1 MSQNVSEIRPNSTS
15 STNLVK
21 WRCFGSEEETLSSD
35 DEFQVNVYLF
45 SFVNAFSAVFGLLS
59 NSLVICGAYNDK
71 NLGKVSKALT
81 MLLAIEGM
89 FSALI
94 IQPFYVTA
102 KLIMLTNISN
112 PSNISY
118 CMLMTIVIYGTKI
131 FAGLS
136 IVTMLGITTE
146 RYTAVIYPFEY
157 KTYKRS
163 FLTVLLFL
171 MPALATHF
179 ILGDIWTWYKNV
191 TKLLTALFTLIP
203 YVFTVYAYR
212 KIYLKLQELEKMMAN
227 HSHGSASTRN
237 NNRKKQSLTSFLV
250 VGTYLICYLPL
261 VIIRSLKLDKDY
273 LLVRLYLLPWCN
285 TLVFCSFSVH
295 ALIYGWCSAKRFC
308 LSKQFCVDG
317 EDISNT
323 RVIKLRAPTL

>member
-1 MSQNVSEIRPNSTS
+1 MSKNEPNSTS
-15 STNLVK
+15 STHLVR
-21 WRCFGSEEETLSSD
+21 WRCFENEEEISSFD
-35 DEFQVNVYLF
+35 NEFQVNVYLF
-45 SFVNAFSAVFGLLS
+45 IFVNAFSAIFGWLS
-59 NSLVICGAYNDK
+59 NSLVICGGYHDK

-81 MLLAIEGM
+81 MLLGIEGM

-102 KLIMLTNISN
+102 KLILLTNISN

-118 CMLMTIVIYGTKI
+118 CVLMTIVIYGTKI
-131 FAGLS
+131 FAGIS

-146 RYTAVIYPFEY
+146 RYTAVIYPFQF

-163 FLTVLLFL
+163 FLKILLFL
-171 MPALATHF
+171 MLALATHF
-179 ILGDIWTWYKNV
+179 ILGDIWTWYKNI

-212 KIYLKLQELEKMMAN
+212 KIYLKLQELDKIRAN
-227 HSHGSASTRN
+227 HNHGSASTRN
-237 NNRKKQSLTSFLV
+237 NKKKKQSLTSFLV

-261 VIIRSLKLDKDY
+261 VVIRSLKLDKDY
-273 LLVRLYLLPWCN
+273 LQVRLYLLPWCN

-295 ALIYGWCSAKRFC
+295 ALIYGWCSVKRFC

-323 RVIKLRAPTL
+323 RVIKLRAAIP